1 MAHAEVARARAL
13 ERQAENNENSEDNE
27 CPNPEKI
34 IVDVQTFE
42 TSSMEFV
49 NTKTKEVY
57 VSYPFNQVLSV
68 KKIRQVHIR

>member
-57 VSYPFNQVLSV
+57 VSYPFNQILSV
-68 KKIRQVHIR
+68 K